1 MLLPLLSIVAGFVL
15 LMISAEY
22 TVRGAVAI
30 ANKLRI
36 PTIIIGLTIVAFG
49 TSVPEFVVS
58 VSAAVQG
65 AAGISVGNVVGSNI
79 ANILLILG
87 VSAMIY
93 PLSCPR
99 RVFIRDYLFLFAV
112 TVLFTLFALGGV
124 LVRWQGIVMLAL
136 LAAFLIYNYRNS
148 KKSDV
153 SGEALSPL
161 RNSSWGVVTAITAA
175 GLAGI
180 IYGSDLLVDGAV
192 ALARQLGVSEETIG
206 LTIVAFGTSLPE
218 LATSGMAAFR
228 RQNGVALGNVIGSN
242 IWNIV
247 FIMGATSAITDVSV
261 AAQFIHYDLWVMIG
275 AMLLLFVMMSTKNVL
290 SRGEGLIF
298 TAGYLCYLLS
308 QILISKGI
316 WTIGGY

>member
-58 VSAAVQG
+58 VSAAMQG
-65 AAGISVGNVVGSNI
+65 VAGISIGNVVGSNI

-112 TVLFTLFALGGV
+112 TVLFMLFALGGV
-124 LVRWQGIVMLAL
+124 VVRWQGIVMLAL

-153 SGEALSPL
+153 SGESRECLH
-161 RNSSWGVVTAITAA
+161 NSQAA
-175 GLAGI
+175 A
-180 IYGSDLLVDGAV
+180 
-192 ALARQLGVSEETIG
+192 
-206 LTIVAFGTSLPE
+206 
-218 LATSGMAAFR
+218 
-228 RQNGVALGNVIGSN
+228 
-242 IWNIV
+242 
-247 FIMGATSAITDVSV
+247 
-261 AAQFIHYDLWVMIG
+261 
-275 AMLLLFVMMSTKNVL
+275 
-290 SRGEGLIF
+290 
-298 TAGYLCYLLS
+298 
-308 QILISKGI
+308 
-316 WTIGGY
+316 